1 MFAPLAIG
9 LSVAFMAICLNLS
22 SNEEIIKVIAAIVAL
37 LCLFVSLW
45 FAPLFIKIPLV
56 AIVFMSEKFDLFKLF
71 KTS

>member
-9 LSVAFMAICLNLS
+9 LSIAFMAIWLNLS

-37 LCLFVSLW
+37 VCLLASLW

-56 AIVFMSEKFDLFKLF
+56 ALVLMSNKFDLFKF
-71 KTS
+71 FTTS